1 VRTWSSIVW
10 ATTVSVF
17 IGVVESDAQ
26 AAPVCFVVEIPTDPS
41 DRLPDNTSSQ
51 LGRLYA
57 KADPAPSSIIA
68 PALPIGRTGAAK
80 GTRTQDEIAVTLS
93 VREKAFLAGQPWT
106 TYCAA
111 KVVSQAPPEI
121 VAPPIASTRA
131 AFAGHY
137 ARINATRRH
146 EWRVRWREH
155 SHLQARVRSISR
167 HSRATT
173 LLRRS

>member
-1 VRTWSSIVW
+1 MRTWSSIVW

-137 ARINATRRH
+137 ARINATRRR
-146 EWRVRWREH
+146 EWRVRREQ